1 MTKDKLDICTMCHIQ
16 LDELREACS
25 MFGYQTPHVSVL
37 NEITGNFFFSI
48 KEFTRIIWKLA
59 AHIAVMTYGEWD
71 ETEIA
76 EVYDNLI
83 CYGIVRMHVSL

>member
-16 LDELREACS
+16 LDELREACN
-25 MFGYQTPHVSVL
+25 MFGYQLPCVSEL
-37 NEITGNFFFSI
+37 NKITGHFFFSI
-48 KEFTRIIWKLA
+48 KEFTFILWKLA
-59 AHIAVMTYGEWD
+59 SNIAFRSYGEWD